1 MLELPSWKTS
11 KAMQSAAEAH
21 FAAHSSNVPFALSPI
36 FGGITWDQY
45 PFACANHPLGHSVA
59 ADWPSTSRASIY
71 NGDCGH
77 RRAWVPLFSPGAD
90 LTFPANHKT
99 QGGWV
104 AGWGTGNR
112 KPQGGWVAACAWR
125 PSGVCRWWFLGPPQA
140 PLSRASGRGNN
151 RHKPRPESKWP
162 ITGSQRQAIAL
173 YSEHTPE
180 RRATAS
186 IASEYT
192 PHSGRRALSPS
203 NKPQTTGG
211 LGGWPRSKKTRT
223 TRGLGG
229 WEAQE
234 LGK

>member
-1 MLELPSWKTS
+1 MLQISVMLGSTFFPRGWAYFPSKPQNT
-11 KAMQSAAEAH
+11 
-21 FAAHSSNVPFALSPI
+21 
-36 FGGITWDQY
+36 GG
-45 PFACANHPLGHSVA
+45 V
-59 ADWPSTSRASIY
+59 
-71 NGDCGH
+71 
-77 RRAWVPLFSPGAD
+77 
-90 LTFPANHKT
+90 
-99 QGGWV
+99 GGWF
-104 AGWGTGNR
+104 ANR
-112 KPQGGWVAACAWR
+112 KPQTAGGLGGCLRLEAQWR
-125 PSGVCRWWFLGPPQA
+125 VPLVVSWPPQA

-211 LGGWPRSKKTRT
+211 LGGWPRSKKPRT